1 MAELTMNRQRYG
13 QHLLQTEVT
22 ACICKENNKAVI
34 KEMLRLHPPGPGRYV
49 LLLKHAAAPVFF
61 FRFCRSELDQG
72 FAQGYIFWPG
82 STLLLRI
89 C

>member
-61 FRFCRSELDQG
+61 FVSAVLSWTKDLPRDIYFGRVQH
-72 FAQGYIFWPG
+72 YY
-82 STLLLRI
+82 
-89 C
+89 